1 LPWRIHTAELYRER
15 MSSTMKEEFYTQK
28 RWLNWMNKVKDSNFK
43 LTESDDK
50 NSGAVFI
57 YIMDDVVLAC
67 LKVIARFE
75 REIISAEEALDDIEA
90 IRSIVFQEHES
101 LGEDAD
107 LMIESLKTSL
117 AAVFVSSQRYITGS
131 FDRESTLD
139 ELVARAVAAEE
150 KENLDE
156 AFDLLSQVG
165 ARVIGGENLPEI
177 GELPY
182 CMTAELMDGIDAIS
196 AAMIGDDSYKD
207 EDGSEDT
214 GEGD

>member
-1 LPWRIHTAELYRER
+1 
-15 MSSTMKEEFYTQK
+15 MSFKMKEEFYTQK

-43 LTESDDK
+43 LAEADEK

-67 LKVIARFE
+67 LKVIARCE
-75 REIISAEEALDDIEA
+75 REIITPEEAIAEIA
-90 IRSIVFQEHES
+90 GIRSIIFQDPES

-107 LMIESLKTSL
+107 LMLESLKTSL
-117 AAVFVSSQRYITGS
+117 AAVFVSSQRYIVGD
-131 FDRESTLD
+131 FDHESSID
-139 ELVARAVAAEE
+139 ELVKRAIDAEQQ
-150 KENLDE
+150 ENLDD

-177 GELPY
+177 GDLPY

-196 AAMIGDDSYKD
+196 AAMIGDDSYK
-207 EDGSEDT
+207 EDDGTEDS
-214 GEGD
+214 GEGDSA

>member
-1 LPWRIHTAELYRER
+1 
-15 MSSTMKEEFYTQK
+15 MKEEFYTEK

>member
-1 LPWRIHTAELYRER
+1 
-15 MSSTMKEEFYTQK
+15 MKEEFYTEK
-28 RWLNWMNKVKDSNFK
+28 RWLNWMNKVKSSNFK
-43 LTESDDK
+43 LSEADEK

-67 LKVIARFE
+67 LKVIARSE
-75 REIISAEEALDDIEA
+75 KEVITPEEAMAEIGA
-90 IRSIVFQEHES
+90 IRSIVFAEHES

-139 ELVARAVAAEE
+139 EMVAEAIAAEQ
-150 KENLDE
+150 KEDLDS

-165 ARVIGGENLPEI
+165 ARVIGGESLPEL
-177 GELPY
+177 GEIPY
-182 CMTAELMDGIDAIS
+182 CMTAELLDGIDAIS

-207 EDGSEDT
+207 DDGSEDAD
-214 GEGD
+214 EGD